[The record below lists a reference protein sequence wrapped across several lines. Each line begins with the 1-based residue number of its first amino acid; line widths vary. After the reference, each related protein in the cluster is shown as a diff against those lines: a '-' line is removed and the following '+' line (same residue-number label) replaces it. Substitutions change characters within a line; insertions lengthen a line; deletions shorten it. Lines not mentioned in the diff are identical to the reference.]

1 MVDTFRHELTY
12 TLVAQRTVLSDHAHQ
27 GLLKMTT
34 RAIVIGG
41 SMAGLL
47 HARVLAEFF
56 DTVTIIERD
65 TLPEAP
71 EYRHGVPQGRHVHAL
86 LAQGQ
91 QIMEMLFPGL
101 ADDFVEIGAPRLT
114 WGSDTAYMTSG
125 GWLRRY
131 DTGIQVNQLSRIALE
146 FLIRR
151 RLQRLS
157 PNVTFLTNSV
167 VDSLFSAGER
177 VTGVRYT
184 PHGGESAAMEAD
196 LVVDASGRNSKA
208 PEWLK
213 ALGYDTPPET
223 VVKSYIGY
231 ATCWYEMPDNPPDWR
246 VLFVQANPKRQI
258 LRGAGIFEI
267 EGGRWLVTLGGI
279 NKDYPP
285 TDEADF
291 MEFARSLSTPAVYDA
306 IRNAKPLSSIYGYRV
321 EGNRLRH
328 FEKLA
333 RQPEGFIAVG
343 DAVCAFNP
351 LYGQGMTVAAIEA
364 LLLRDLLAKLN
375 PTRLDGFAR
384 SFHRDAAKAIR
395 NAWLLATGEDLRYP
409 GTEGARPNP
418 VERFVQRYTD
428 RVLEVMPY
436 DETISRAFTE
446 VFNLTASPTVLLRPS
461 IAVRVLRHQLSQK
474 GISALNSPGDVP
486 PRLS

>member
-1 MVDTFRHELTY
+1 M
-12 TLVAQRTVLSDHAHQ
+12 A
-27 GLLKMTT
+27 T

-47 HARVLAEFF
+47 TARVLAEFF

-65 TLPEAP
+65 TLPDGP

-91 QIMEMLFPGL
+91 QIMETLFPGL
-101 ADDFVEIGAPRLT
+101 DEDFVEIGAPRLT
-114 WGSDTAYMTSG
+114 WGIDTAYMTSG
-125 GWLRRY
+125 GWLRRFN
-131 DTGIQVNQLSRIALE
+131 TGINVNQMSRVALE

-151 RLQRLS
+151 RLQRHH
-157 PNVTFLTNSV
+157 PNVTFVTNSV
-167 VDSLFSAGER
+167 VDSLVAEGDR

-184 PHGGESAAMEAD
+184 PHEGQATTMEAD

-213 ALGYDTPPET
+213 TLGYDVPSET

-231 ATCWYEMPDNPPDWR
+231 ATRWYEMPDNPPDWR
-246 VLFVQANPKRQI
+246 ILFIQADTRRQI
-258 LRGAGIFEI
+258 LRGAALFEV
-267 EGGRWLVTLGGI
+267 EGGRWLATLGGV

-285 TDEADF
+285 TDEEGFLA
-291 MEFARSLSTPAVYDA
+291 FARTLRTPVFYDA
-306 IRNAKPLSSIYGYRV
+306 IKDAKPLSPIYGYRI

-333 RQPEGFIAVG
+333 RQPERFIAVG

-364 LLLRDLLAKLN
+364 LLLRSMLAKAN
-375 PTRLDGFAR
+375 PANLDGFAR
-384 SFHRDAAKAIR
+384 TFHREVARAIR

-409 GTEGARPNP
+409 GTEGAKPGAAD
-418 VERFVQRYTD
+418 RFVQWYTD

-436 DETISRAFTE
+436 DETITRAFTQ
-446 VFNLTASPTVLLRPS
+446 VANLAASPTAMLRPS
-461 IAVRVLRHQLSQK
+461 FALRVLRHQLRQQ
-474 GISALNSPGDVP
+474 GISAVNSPGEVP